1 MPLNL
6 YRRHQKGCEANRPI
20 DSRTSDFEERKKG
33 WQKCGCFIFASGS
46 LGGDYKRKYTGT
58 TDWNVARSI
67 AAGWEA
73 AGSWTASKPQLTPTV
88 GPEGPNGAS
97 NQSGITIERAVKAF
111 MAEFAETAAPNT
123 QKKYRLLL
131 QKLQDFAASKGYIMI
146 DQWTPLDVREMRAA
160 WNVSPQTAAKNIS
173 TIKAFFEF
181 GLSNEWITRNP
192 ARLVKRQRTRVAAD
206 SRNQQKLPFSDDDLK
221 RMYDA
226 CETQYGKQNVKWD
239 RTIKWKMAAGQLNR
253 YNRKWTGQDLADF
266 ISLSVYTG
274 LRISDVAT
282 FHASRMQPTGE
293 ILLRTTKAGTH
304 VYTWVPEWLQGRIQ
318 ARAVEIGPLIFGD
331 HKTTDINVITDVWR
345 RKLINLWALCGEWSA
360 KPTPH
365 RFRHTFARILLQRGV
380 SIRDVA
386 DLLGNSEA
394 ICRKHYAAWIPERQA
409 RLTGILQDAFTER
422 PKPKVVQMPIP
433 R

>member
-6 YRRHQKGCEANRPI
+6 YRRHQKGCEANRSI

-46 LGGDYKRKYTGT
+46 LGGDYKRQYTGT
-58 TDWNVARSI
+58 TDWSVARSI

-73 AGSWTASKPQLTPTV
+73 AGSWTGGKPQLAPTA

-97 NQSGITIERAVKAF
+97 NQRGITIERAVKAF

-131 QKLQDFAASKGYIMI
+131 QKLQDFAASKGYVMI

-160 WNVSPQTAAKNIS
+160 WNVSPQTAAKNMS

-206 SRNQQKLPFSDDDLK
+206 SRNQQKLPFSDDELK

-239 RTIKWKMAAGQLNR
+239 RTIKWKMAAGQVNR

-266 ISLSVYTG
+266 ISLFVYTG

-282 FHASRMQPTGE
+282 FHVSRMQPTGE

-304 VYTWVPEWLQGRIQ
+304 VYTWVPEWLQERIK
-318 ARAVEIGPLIFGD
+318 ARAAEIGPLIFGD

-345 RKLINLWALCGEWSA
+345 RKLINL
-360 KPTPH
+360 
-365 RFRHTFARILLQRGV
+365 
-380 SIRDVA
+380 
-386 DLLGNSEA
+386 
-394 ICRKHYAAWIPERQA
+394 
-409 RLTGILQDAFTER
+409 
-422 PKPKVVQMPIP
+422 
-433 R
+433 